1 MTKDEA
7 LQKINQG
14 DGDFHVFT
22 EIEHK
27 AFLNNVKDTDIFKQQ
42 IDVRIGDLEK
52 RYSSDVTSITKNQP
66 NDGERAYDFMKREL
80 TALTDSVVGLKS
92 KNEGLQK
99 AVDDNTGGEAYDQ
112 LKRDHDSVVRK
123 HTEKMDEWKDKYGKL
138 EQSGEQMRITN
149 EFNMSM
155 TGFKFKDVSIV
166 PEPIRNVVIDKA
178 KQELLKKAK
187 FISDKLVFIGEDGE
201 VMLDDMMKPLTSKA
215 MFAEELKLIID
226 TGRTQTGVDVNKP
239 EETKDK
245 DGNLE
250 INLSIPDSVKTN
262 VDLGDHLLSLGY
274 VRGSEKFT
282 VAYAKYRDKVK
293 VI

>member
-66 NDGERAYDFMKREL
+66 KGGERAYDFMKREL
-80 TALTDSVVGLKS
+80 STLVTSAEDLKS

-99 AVDDNTGGEAYDQ
+99 VIDDNTGGEAYEQ
-112 LKRDHDSVVRK
+112 LKSEHATVKRK
-123 HTEKMDEWKDKYGKL
+123 HVEKMGEWEQKYNNL
-138 EQSGEQMRITN
+138 EQSGEQMRMTH
-149 EFNMSM
+149 EFDQSIL
-155 TGFKFKDVSIV
+155 GLKFKDVSTV
-166 PEPIRNVVIDKA
+166 PEEIRNVVIDNA
-178 KQELLKKAK
+178 KSELLKEAK
-187 FISDKLVFIGEDGE
+187 FIQGKLVFMVDGE
-201 VMLDDMMKPLTSKA
+201 VMLDDMMKPITAKDRLTEK
-215 MFAEELKLIID
+215 LKLIID
-226 TGRTQTGVDVNKP
+226 PGRTQTGVDVNKP
-239 EETKDK
+239 EEKKDK